1 MKHSPRSIAFLQAIG
16 VTAYVAVFAVLVQS
30 VQFIVHPQNLGPI
43 PTITIF
49 LLAFVT
55 SALICAAIVFGYP
68 ATLFFDGR
76 KREALEVVGWT
87 MAWCVILLA
96 IIGTAVVLLQ

>member
-1 MKHSPRSIAFLQAIG
+1 MRSPKYIALLQSVG
-16 VTAYVAVFAVLVQS
+16 VAAYVAVFAAVVQTTQAIVLPQS
-30 VQFIVHPQNLGPI
+30 LVPVLGI
-43 PTITIF
+43 ALF

-68 ATLFFDGR
+68 ATLFFDGK
-76 KREALEVVGWT
+76 KREALEIVGWT